1 VSWILRGRQN
11 RKDDKTTL
19 FVDPHDHIGVRV
31 ATRGYYDSYRLRALE
46 QLVRQNDRLMCP
58 PGKRSV
64 CLDIGANIGNHSVCF
79 SRLFDRVVSF
89 EPLPALCEVARANL
103 LLNDIRNAEV
113 MNVGLSSADAV
124 ADISMQPG
132 NHGGSSLH
140 PGQAHA
146 GGRTVQVKLVRG
158 DDLMPGLL
166 APDDRLTF
174 IKIDVEGHEQE
185 ALGGLTATI
194 AAHRPVIWFEAH
206 SKAFAEATLAAIGGR
221 AAYAHVYLF
230 GDPVELKGRSIAAA
244 LSRITRGMQVGL
256 TPLETV
262 PDNKYLN
269 LIASPHPLGL

>member
-1 VSWILRGRQN
+1 MSARQAVEVRLDIRGEHRQSQ
-11 RKDDKTTL
+11 RL
-19 FVDPHDHIGVRV
+19 FQSSVRPC
-31 ATRGYYDSYRLRALE
+31 RQLRAA
-46 QLVRQNDRLMCP
+46 
-58 PGKRSV
+58 S
-64 CLDIGANIGNHSVCF
+64 
-79 SRLFDRVVSF
+79 
-89 EPLPALCEVARANL
+89 ALCEVARANL

-221 AAYAHVYLF
+221 AAYPHVYLF
-230 GDPVELKGRSIAAA
+230 GVDPVEPQGPAASPRPCRG
-244 LSRITRGMQVGL
+244 SRAKRGMHVRL

-262 PDNKYLN
+262 PDPTNT
-269 LIASPHPLGL
+269 ST